1 MKERL
6 TIYIRFILKSKF
18 LLPPKKYYKKFQFYY
33 FIQIKKPRIYFIR
46 GFYTILQKVVVLPRF
61 ELRQTEPKTV
71 VLPLHHRTNTGCFL
85 LKSGAKIEVCPEI
98 CKYFGTFFHQL
109 LLFRDNQV
117 IILLTTLYQQILI
130 VQQISS
136 CNNLIESDQLLLV

>member
-71 VLPLHHRTNTGCFL
+71 VLPLHHRTKFRCKVTEIFL
-85 LKSGAKIEVCPEI
+85 YCKILWSKMQSMAPS
-98 CKYFGTFFHQL
+98 FATQNHFQ
-109 LLFRDNQV
+109 N
-117 IILLTTLYQQILI
+117 ILMTRRSPATS
-130 VQQISS
+130 VSTSS
-136 CNNLIESDQLLLV
+136 RVL